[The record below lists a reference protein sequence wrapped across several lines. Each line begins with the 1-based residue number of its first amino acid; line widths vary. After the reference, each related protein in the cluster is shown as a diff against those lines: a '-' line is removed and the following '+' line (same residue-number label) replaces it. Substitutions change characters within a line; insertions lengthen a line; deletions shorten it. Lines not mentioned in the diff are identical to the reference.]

1 MTIVRPPRR
10 HRFTTIDR
18 ETVNDERLSFR
29 ARGVLAW
36 LLDKPDDWRCESDAI
51 ARAGTE
57 GREAIRTA
65 LRELE
70 QVGYLERRRVQGE
83 GGRWATIVEVR
94 ERPTA
99 TDAQESGVGS
109 PGVGSPA
116 VGALG
121 ANPPLLRPMT
131 ENEVTPAGAGA
142 PGQLF
147 EGTADP
153 VADEEPAADDVAK
166 RVTNAAWEART
177 PRPTTPWI
185 AARKMVETFLAAGW
199 PPEEVEAALMGAPTW
214 TKGAIEFHLNRARG
228 SRPSTGPRAPVAE
241 HRDAPEGRVAL

>member
-1 MTIVRPPRR
+1 VTIVRPPRR

-57 GREAIRTA
+57 GREAVRTA

-70 QVGYLERRRVQGE
+70 TLGYLGRRKVQGE
-83 GGRWATIVEVR
+83 SGRWATIVEVR
-94 ERPTA
+94 ERPDS
-99 TDAQESGVGS
+99 TDAQETGVGS

-121 ANPPLLRPMT
+121 ANPPLLRPTT
-131 ENEVTPAGAGA
+131 ETETPSGADAPGELFPGA
-142 PGQLF
+142 P
-147 EGTADP
+147 DP
-153 VADEEPAADDVAK
+153 GVDPEVPLAK
-166 RVTNAAWEART
+166 RITDAAWEART

-185 AARKMVETFLAAGW
+185 AARKMVERFLAAGW
-199 PPEEVEAALMGAPTW
+199 EPGQIEAAMIAAPTW
-214 TKGAIEFHLNRARG
+214 TTGAIEFQLRGGGQAR
-228 SRPSTGPRAPVAE
+228 TGPRAPVTE
-241 HRDAPEGRVAL
+241 RRDAPEGRVAL